1 MANENLQQPL
11 VRIDGNKCLTIQGKE
26 TPHTV
31 LDFWQW
37 SSSDLLG
44 NTMRGVLA
52 EYIVGTALG
61 ILKDVRIEW
70 AEYDLL
76 THDGIK
82 LEIKCS
88 AYLQSWS
95 QKRLSKISFGIE
107 PKMPQNPPPEPT
119 TEPLLRRQADV
130 YVFCL
135 LHHRDMLT
143 VNPLDLDQWTFY
155 CLATK
160 KLDAECRDQKTL
172 SLSRLLSLGPLVAT
186 YGELASQ
193 VRKLGII
200 DQGQPT
206 SSL

>member
-1 MANENLQQPL
+1 MVNENLQQPL
-11 VRIDGNKCLTIQGKE
+11 ARCKGSECLMIQGKQ

-82 LEIKCS
+82 LEIKSS

-95 QKRLSKISFGIE
+95 QKRLSNISFGIE
-107 PKMPQNPPPEPT
+107 PKMPQTAPEPN
-119 TEPLLRRQADV
+119 TEPLPRRQADV

-143 VNPLDLDQWTFY
+143 VNPLDLDQWSFY
-155 CLATK
+155 CLSTK

-193 VRKLGII
+193 IRKLGIT

-206 SSL
+206 SS